1 MQRACAA
8 LSLLAASGWLPLVL
22 GSLQSMRIA
31 VDASGWS
38 DADLRVADVEFRDRL
53 RLFLT
58 FLWWLFLLRLLRRF
72 LW

>member
-1 MQRACAA
+1 MQRAFAA
-8 LSLLAASGWLPLVL
+8 FSLLAASGWLPLVL

-38 DADLRVADVEFRDRL
+38 DVDLRVADVDFRDRL
-53 RLFLT
+53 RLFLP